1 MSVEVVAVFGEGT
14 EHSEHSVV
22 AFGEGFYGKLF
33 LSLIVGKTQV
43 VYRLCKAFLDL
54 VEVVDSLVYFG
65 DSVVE
70 LSTGESV
77 IL

>member
-1 MSVEVVAVFGEGT
+1 MSVEVVTVFGEGT

-22 AFGEGFYGKLF
+22 SFGEGFYGKLF

-43 VYRLCKAFLDL
+43 VYRLRKAFLDL

-65 DSVVE
+65 NA
-70 LSTGESV
+70 L
-77 IL
+77 LN